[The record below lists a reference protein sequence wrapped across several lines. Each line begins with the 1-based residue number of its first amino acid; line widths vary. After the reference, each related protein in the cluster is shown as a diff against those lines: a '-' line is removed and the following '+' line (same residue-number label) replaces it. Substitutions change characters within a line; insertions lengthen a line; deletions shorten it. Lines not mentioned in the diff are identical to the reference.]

1 MSSDK
6 NLHWDRVTD
15 AAPDTLVY
23 RLHGV
28 MGETDGAFKLH
39 DALREDLGAESDEFK
54 KVVMDMSNVEF
65 LSSTGIGIVASCHT
79 TAKNAGRVFVL
90 AAVPRQAARVLDITG
105 VGAIVARYKDEA
117 EALDPNAKPEK
128 GGM

>member
-15 AAPDTLVY
+15 ASPGALVY

-39 DALREDLGAESDEFK
+39 DALRADLGADGDAFQR
-54 KVVMDMSNVEF
+54 VVIDMGDIEF

-79 TAKNAGRVFVL
+79 TAKNAGRTVVL
-90 AAVPRQAARVLDITG
+90 SAVPRQAARVLDITG
-105 VGAIVARYKDEA
+105 VGAIVPRYKTEA
-117 EALDPNAKPEK
+117 EALDPAATPEK
-128 GGM
+128 GGV